1 MKTVKFHKTECGVE
15 VLLNVLHGDTL
26 SEKYLE
32 RDTYNT
38 DFFEILLFKK
48 AKGSLVLNQQKILL
62 KTTPLFLFHLFKK
75 GNGRWRK
82 KDWILQF

>member
-38 DFFEILLFKK
+38 DFFEISRKSLLR
-48 AKGSLVLNQQKILL
+48 
-62 KTTPLFLFHLFKK
+62 TTPLYLFLLFKK

-82 KDWILQF
+82 KD